1 MIKVNNVK
9 KSFGKLEVLR
19 DVSIEVNKGDVV
31 VILGP
36 SGSGKTTLL
45 RCMSFLEK
53 ADKGA
58 LDMGDKTYDLKKSSK
73 REIHELRKRMGFV
86 FQNYNLFVNKTVL
99 ENVLEGL
106 HTARK
111 IPKKEAEEKALKVLD
126 LVGMLDKKDSYPHS
140 LSGGQQQRV
149 GIARAIAINPEIIL
163 FDEPTSALDP
173 ELVGEVLDVIRKVA
187 KKGITM
193 IIVTHEMQFAK
204 EIANKVVFM
213 DEGYVV
219 EEGSAKEIFTH
230 PREQRTKEFLRRV
243 LPMEQSDMYM
253 I

>member
-53 ADKGA
+53 ADKGV

-213 DEGYVV
+213 DDGYVV